1 MNHSTSD
8 KTSTADNNPD
18 QQKKWSVWRQGDDGN
33 RFLIE
38 AGLSE
43 AVAKQKV
50 AEFESHGH
58 KQLYWATQSRL
69 EHTP

>member
-1 MNHSTSD
+1 MNENTTRLDHNANTQH
-8 KTSTADNNPD
+8 T
-18 QQKKWSVWRQGDDGN
+18 WSVWRQGDDGN

-58 KQLYWATQSRL
+58 KQLYWATQSRS
-69 EHTP
+69 EHAH

>member
-1 MNHSTSD
+1 MNHSTSH
-8 KTSTADNNPD
+8 KTSTAENNPD
-18 QQKKWSVWRQGDDGN
+18 RQNNWSVWRQGDDGN

-43 AVAKQKV
+43 KVAKQKV
-50 AEFESHGH
+50 AGFESHGH

-69 EHTP
+69 EHRP

>member
-1 MNHSTSD
+1 MSENHSQAEKLTE
-8 KTSTADNNPD
+8 TQNT
-18 QQKKWSVWRQGDDGN
+18 WSVWRQGDDGN

-43 AVAKQKV
+43 TVAKQKV

-58 KQLYWATQSRL
+58 KQLYWATAQQT
-69 EHTP
+69 ECEP